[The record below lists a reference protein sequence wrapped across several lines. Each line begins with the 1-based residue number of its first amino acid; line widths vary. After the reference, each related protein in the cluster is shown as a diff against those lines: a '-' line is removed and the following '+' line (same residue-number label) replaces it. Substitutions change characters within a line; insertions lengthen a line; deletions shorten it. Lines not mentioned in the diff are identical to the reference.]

1 MSTTKVAMNME
12 LGVQKGPACDA
23 SQFTAMKRQSV
34 IVGNLK
40 QYTSTNGRK
49 IGGIIIDGP
58 RTRGSDSGVVQYYAV
73 RGGYLNFLPYQ

>member
-1 MSTTKVAMNME
+1 ME
-12 LGVQKGPACDA
+12 LSVQKGPACDA

-40 QYTSTNGRK
+40 QYQSSNGRK
-49 IGGIIIDGP
+49 ATGVIMDGQK
-58 RTRGSDSGVVQYYAV
+58 TRGSDSGVVQYYTA